1 MKYDQLD
8 ISNEFNTYFETKEEF
23 LEFSNKVL
31 EKYNDLEKQNFK
43 NINFNINARY
53 YNEYGEIYPFL
64 ELVFEYERDLTQ
76 EEINIKTKEEKE
88 NEIDL
93 QILKELNGKLSSN
106 SIGSII
112 NNEDLKKLYLEGKII
127 I

>member
-8 ISNEFNTYFETKEEF
+8 ISNEFNTYFESKEEF
-23 LEFSNKVL
+23 LEFSNKIL

-53 YNEYGEIYPFL
+53 YNEYGETYPFL

-76 EEINIKTKEEKE
+76 EEINIKAKEEKE

-106 SIGSII
+106 SIGAII
-112 NNEDLKKLYLEGKII
+112 NNEDLKKLYLEGKIKL
-127 I
+127 

>member
-8 ISNEFNTYFETKEEF
+8 ISNEFNTYFESKEEF
-23 LEFSNKVL
+23 LEFSNKIL

-53 YNEYGEIYPFL
+53 YNEYGETYPFL

-106 SIGSII
+106 SIGAII
-112 NNEDLKKLYLEGKII
+112 NNEDLKKLYLEGKIKL
-127 I
+127 

>member
-8 ISNEFNTYFETKEEF
+8 ISNEFNTYFESKEEF
-23 LEFSNKVL
+23 LEFSNKIL

>member
-76 EEINIKTKEEKE
+76 EEINIKAKEEKE